1 MISVLQTVYQTNND
15 SPIIRV
21 GDSCTDVI
29 IFMCY
34 SFSKKF
40 FGYSVR
46 IPAQQACEERNMAID
61 KVREFFAGTE
71 LEGKIMEADESS
83 ATVELAAHAFHT
95 EPDRIAKSLSFLQ
108 DETPVLVIASGL
120 SRVDNRKYK
129 DQFKMKAKM
138 IPFEEVEGYIGHA
151 PGGVCPFAV
160 NEGVKVYL
168 DVSLKKYETVFPAAG
183 NSNSAI
189 EMTIPQMERY
199 TGSLGW
205 IDVCK

>member
-1 MISVLQTVYQTNND
+1 
-15 SPIIRV
+15 
-21 GDSCTDVI
+21 
-29 IFMCY
+29 
-34 SFSKKF
+34 
-40 FGYSVR
+40 
-46 IPAQQACEERNMAID
+46 MAID
-61 KVREFFAGTE
+61 KVREFFAVTE

-183 NSNSAI
+183 SSNSAI

>member
-46 IPAQQACEERNMAID
+46 IPAQQACEERDMAID

-71 LEGKIMEADESS
+71 LEGKIIMGNTLPSGTS
-83 ATVELAAHAFHT
+83 
-95 EPDRIAKSLSFLQ
+95 IS
-108 DETPVLVIASGL
+108 TPVTANNATNLVNA
-120 SRVDNRKYK
+120 
-129 DQFKMKAKM
+129 
-138 IPFEEVEGYIGHA
+138 
-151 PGGVCPFAV
+151 
-160 NEGVKVYL
+160 
-168 DVSLKKYETVFPAAG
+168 
-183 NSNSAI
+183 SNS
-189 EMTIPQMERY
+189 
-199 TGSLGW
+199 W
-205 IDVCK
+205 N